1 MICDQNTPHSEK
13 FHFQAV
19 SENEIKRIVKSFQSN
34 KAPGYDKV
42 PMAVIKESLSYILPA
57 LTDIVNH
64 SLLSSVFPA
73 SWKLSLDVV
82 PLSKDGDLESANNN
96 RPVSLLPTI
105 YQRYVN
111 GPLY

>member
-19 SENEIKRIVKSFQSN
+19 SENEIKRIVMSFQSN

-42 PMAVIKESLSYILPA
+42 PMAVINDGLPCILPA

-64 SLLSSVFPA
+64 SLLSSRF
-73 SWKLSLDVV
+73 
-82 PLSKDGDLESANNN
+82 LENIRGRSTPKGW
-96 RPVSLLPTI
+96 RP
-105 YQRYVN
+105 
-111 GPLY
+111 